1 MKYLVAASAADLDA
15 KISKRFGHANYFLI
29 VDPETFEF
37 EVKTSVGE
45 NDPSRGI
52 GRYFNQDIK
61 TVIVGNIGPGIFTS
75 MSNTGWQIYS
85 CIGLTVR
92 EAVEKVR
99 DGLVSALTASTM
111 KHSIRN
117 GGGGAGGGRGQGRG
131 NGHPRNKR

>member
-1 MKYLVAASAADLDA
+1 MKYLVAASAANLDA
-15 KISKRFGHANYFLI
+15 KISKRFGHASYFLI

-37 EVKTSVGE
+37 EVKTGVDE
-45 NDPSRGI
+45 NEPSRGI
-52 GRYFNQDIK
+52 ERSFNQDIK
-61 TVIVGNIGPGIFTS
+61 TVIVGNIGPGAFAN

-111 KHSIRN
+111 KRSIHN
-117 GGGGAGGGRGQGRG
+117 GGGGTGGGRGQGKG
-131 NGHPRNKR
+131 YGHPRNKR